1 MEQKKKNTF
10 EKTESPLPAKK
21 MDILYSSTLRG
32 IVETANYSNIQKE
45 DILQVLPSGEGFV
58 LLYYR

>member
-10 EKTESPLPAKK
+10 EKAENSLSTKK

-32 IVETANYSNIQKE
+32 IVETANYNNIQKE